1 MGIMFTSQ
9 NSGDDDTLD
18 SDINPDDG
26 KSDTVTISDDNN
38 LLTRWWYLLPN
49 LLSWRYDMERF

>member
-1 MGIMFTSQ
+1 MGMRVTSPEPRRWWQ
-9 NSGDDDTLD
+9 YD

-38 LLTRWWYLLPN
+38 YSLDGGIYSPTLPA
-49 LLSWRYDMERF
+49 